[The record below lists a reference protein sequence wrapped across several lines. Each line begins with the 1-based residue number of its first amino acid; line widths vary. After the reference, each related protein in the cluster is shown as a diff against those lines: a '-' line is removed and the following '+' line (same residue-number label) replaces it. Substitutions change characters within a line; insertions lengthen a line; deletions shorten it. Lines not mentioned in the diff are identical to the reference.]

1 MQPALR
7 TLARSLYYNLPP
19 NATSD
24 EFARALPRVCE
35 EITSYKQAHWEG
47 NPAVCRELFFDER
60 TPLEEVASYLPR
72 LEADSRC
79 GINVRHFLDNLPSE
93 CADAQTGRAS
103 WLDGAPP
110 VLVIGAARDAVVD
123 RVFAGFPAEALY
135 ADPENAAYDAL
146 LLQKGVVDTFFTPD
160 TPFAILRRLQADG
173 AADLVAATSRWKP
186 WLPPKA
192 DQGLQQGGAFVFE
205 GDRLLFQHRDPSTG
219 AHADLNTLLRVA
231 LEA

>member
-1 MQPALR
+1 MFCQVLAAQLARDVLPALDGSR
-7 TLARSLYYNLPP
+7 AKLLTVGIGTPERAR
-19 NATSD
+19 
-24 EFARALPRVCE
+24 EFCSHV
-35 EITSYKQAHWEG
+35 
-47 NPAVCRELFFDER
+47 
-60 TPLEEVASYLPR
+60 
-72 LEADSRC
+72 
-79 GINVRHFLDNLPSE
+79 
-93 CADAQTGRAS
+93 
-103 WLDGAPP
+103 
-110 VLVIGAARDAVVD
+110 
-123 RVFAGFPAEALY
+123 GFPAEALY

-146 LLQKGVVDTFFTPD
+146 QLQKGVVDTFFTPD

-205 GDRLLFQHRDPSTG
+205 GERLLFQHRDPSTG